1 MLKCVKA
8 YKAYLPG
15 IFASLSLS
23 DVVKDTLDTV
33 TDYCFVRYLIQ
44 NSPPLTSYCKG
55 DITLVH
61 ADDGIDSPSSMNAFV
76 DRLLLCTLPISLSRS
91 ILVKAILHQNH
102 FIALEA
108 LKLILHILRR
118 IQDLESIDSIN
129 WVRDGLEKRLPDIQ
143 AILSVRSNYDYFGE
157 NGCSK
162 TNLLI
167 TDLVLQI
174 LEMYGSFLPQSF
186 ADLKF
191 DWMKM
196 FPSNADIFLSSSKL
210 LQVKL
215 LQVGKKLLFTKK
227 VRHYT

>member
-1 MLKCVKA
+1 MHISIEVN
-8 YKAYLPG
+8 
-15 IFASLSLS
+15 S
-23 DVVKDTLDTV
+23 TL
-33 TDYCFVRYLIQ
+33 YRCL
-44 NSPPLTSYCKG
+44 
-55 DITLVH
+55 
-61 ADDGIDSPSSMNAFV
+61 
-76 DRLLLCTLPISLSRS
+76 
-91 ILVKAILHQNH
+91 ILHQNH